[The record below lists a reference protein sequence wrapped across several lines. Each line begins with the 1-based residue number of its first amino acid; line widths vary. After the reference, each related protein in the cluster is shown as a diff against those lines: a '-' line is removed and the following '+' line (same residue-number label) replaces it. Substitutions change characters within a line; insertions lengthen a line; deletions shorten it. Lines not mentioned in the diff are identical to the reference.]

1 MENQN
6 SVCFYAKVTEIKEIP
21 GADKIEQLKEI
32 KLRYPLTRKIRINY
46 SGSFGDC
53 EIGDYIDDE
62 RYNIIK
68 IKEELYENICKW
80 VFTKDDM
87 VGFSD
92 EGCYGV
98 VILDLINLD
107 IILKNTYKVLEEI
120 DSKGY
125 KLSEDVN

>member
-1 MENQN
+1 M
-6 SVCFYAKVTEIKEIP
+6 TKEE
-21 GADKIEQLKEI
+21 AIEQLKEI
-32 KLRYPLTRKIRINY
+32 KLRYPLFEKVRIDY

-53 EIGDYIDDE
+53 EIGDYICDE
-62 RYNIIK
+62 KYNQITN